1 MSGVRRAFIWA
12 SVGQYV
18 LFPVNLTSTL
28 IIARLI
34 DPSEFGVSVLG
45 AALIGIAEAVREI
58 GGGTYL
64 IQKKSLDVESVPT
77 TFTVSVIAT
86 FVIAASL
93 TLLAGPIARYLHT
106 PGLQQYLDAAIL
118 GYMTGPFVYP
128 TMALISRELAFG
140 VLGFITAMTALTNAL
155 VGIML
160 ASFGFGY
167 MSLAWASVVSAF
179 VGTGVCLAF
188 SRDVSV
194 FRFSLQEWR
203 DVVRFGLYSSTTAVC
218 FRVGEALP
226 YLIFGRFL
234 NAEAVG
240 FAQRAVLLSLFP
252 ERVILAGVGAVALP
266 VFSKYAGT
274 GQSLKEIYLR
284 SIEFITAVQ
293 WPALVMLA
301 LLAHP
306 IVLTVLGA
314 RWGEVV
320 PLVQILSGSL
330 LFSFPII
337 LQYPTLVA
345 VGALKFMPPLI
356 VVQSIGTLAAVSF
369 AGPFGL
375 RPAAATMF
383 LVVPFNA
390 ILSLLL
396 LRRYL
401 GFQWIELAA
410 ALRKSAFAVV
420 ATAIGPV
427 TVVACSGWRTDLTL
441 GAAVVAAFLSGPGW
455 LLGLWLSRHPL
466 LTDMLRAYE
475 AFLRIPPIHVA
486 VAYCKRSLG
495 MHSKRVPPS

>member
-1 MSGVRRAFIWA
+1 MGSVRRAFIWA

-18 LFPVNLTSTL
+18 LFPINLTSTL

-45 AALIGIAEAVREI
+45 MAIIGIAEAVRDI

-64 IQKKSLDVESVPT
+64 IQKKSLDAESVPT
-77 TFTVSVIAT
+77 IFTVSVIAT
-86 FVIAASL
+86 VVIASSL
-93 TLLAGPIARYLHT
+93 TLLAGPIARNLHT
-106 PGLQQYLDAAIL
+106 PGVQQYLYAAIL
-118 GYMTGPFVYP
+118 GYMTGPFLYP
-128 TMALISRELAFG
+128 KMALMTRELAFG
-140 VLGFITAMTALTNAL
+140 ILGFITAMTALTNAL

-160 ASFGFGY
+160 ASLGFGY
-167 MSLAWASVVSAF
+167 MSFAWASVVSAF
-179 VGTGVCLAF
+179 IGTGLCLAF
-188 SRDVSV
+188 NRDVSI
-194 FRFSLQEWR
+194 FRFTLQEWR

-226 YLIFGRFL
+226 YLVFGRLL

-240 FAQRAVLLSLFP
+240 FAQRAVLLSLLP
-252 ERVILAGVGAVALP
+252 ERVILAGVSAVALP
-266 VFSKYAGT
+266 VFSKYAST
-274 GQSLKEIYLR
+274 EQALKEIYLR
-284 SIEFITAVQ
+284 SVEFITAVQ

-301 LLAHP
+301 LLADP
-306 IVLTVLGA
+306 IVLTVLGP

-320 PLVQILSGSL
+320 PLVQILSGAL

-345 VGALKFMPPLI
+345 LGGLKFMPALI

-383 LVVPFNA
+383 FVVPFNA
-390 ILSLLL
+390 MLSLLV

-401 GFQWIELAA
+401 SFQWVDLAA
-410 ALRKSAFAVV
+410 ALRKSGSAVV
-420 ATAIGPV
+420 VTAIGPV
-427 TVVACSGWRTDLTL
+427 LVISYSGWRTDLTL
-441 GAAVVAAFLSGPGW
+441 GAAVVAALLSGPGW

-466 LTDMLRAYE
+466 LTEMLRVLE
-475 AFLRIPPIHVA
+475 AFLGIPAIRLTL
-486 VAYCKRSLG
+486 AYCKRSLG
-495 MHSKRVPPS
+495 MQVKRVPPS